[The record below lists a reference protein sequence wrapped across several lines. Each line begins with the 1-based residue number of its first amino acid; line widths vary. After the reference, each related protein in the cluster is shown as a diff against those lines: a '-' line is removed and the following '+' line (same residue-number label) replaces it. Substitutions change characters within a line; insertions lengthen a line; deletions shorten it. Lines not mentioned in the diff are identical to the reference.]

1 MQVGVFLNQ
10 PDSEY
15 FAINALGSTDL
26 AKLCKSPAD
35 WWYGSR
41 HNPNR
46 VEIDNPAFAFGKA
59 LHALVLEG
67 EEAFNNLVVKSPFDN
82 FRTKDAQGWRDEQLA
97 AGKAILTEDEIQS
110 NYQMAALMLNHPEL
124 KGIQSGL
131 TEVGVIW
138 EKEGITFRA
147 KIDSLLPNFSI
158 DMKTYTGNNTQGRNP
173 KDTALRAIAMRNY
186 DVQRAHYQEAREVL
200 IDFVNRGLVF
210 GATEEQMEKLRFVA
224 SIKEWFWLWIFYQ
237 KIDNKT
243 GKAPIVM
250 PLASAPNDYAQETG
264 SRKIKTAI
272 ANYKAY
278 QERFGNEPWA
288 QINPITKIESTEYVP
303 WMGDVADPEF
313 EDEAA

>member
-1 MQVGVFLNQ
+1 MKQGVYLNQ
-10 PDSEY
+10 PDREY
-15 FAINALGSTDL
+15 FAIDALGSTDL

-35 WWYGSR
+35 WWYGLR

-46 VEIDNPAFAFGKA
+46 VEVVNPAFAFGKA

-67 EEAFNNLVVKSPFDN
+67 EEAFKNLVVESPFDN
-82 FRTKDAQGWRDEQLA
+82 FRTKDAQSWRDEQLA

-131 TEVGVIW
+131 TEVGIIW

-147 KIDSLLPNFSI
+147 KFDSLLPSFSI
-158 DMKTYTGNNTQGRNP
+158 DLKTYTGNNTQGRNP

-210 GATEEQMEKLRFVA
+210 GATDEQMEKLRVIA
-224 SIKEWFWLWIFYQ
+224 TVKEWFWLWVFYQ

-272 ANYKAY
+272 ANYKSY
-278 QERFGNEPWA
+278 KERFGNEPWA
-288 QINPITKIESTEYVP
+288 QINPITKIESTDYVP
-303 WMGDVADPEF
+303 WMGDVAEPEF
-313 EDEAA
+313 

>member
-1 MQVGVFLNQ
+1 MKQGVYLNQ

-15 FAINALGSTDL
+15 FAIDALGSTDL

-41 HNPNR
+41 HNPDLEEVNQ
-46 VEIDNPAFAFGKA
+46 VDFAIGKA

-67 EEAFNNLVVKSPFDN
+67 EEGFQKLIAISPFDD
-82 FRTKDAQGWRDEQLA
+82 FRTKEAKAWRDEKLSLD
-97 AGKAILTEDEIQS
+97 KAILKVTDERSIRH
-110 NYQMAALMLNHPEL
+110 MAALMLNHPEL

-131 TEVGVIW
+131 TEVGIIW
-138 EKEGITFRA
+138 EKDGITFRA
-147 KIDSLLPNFSI
+147 KFDSLLPNFSI
-158 DMKTYTGNNTQGRNP
+158 DLKTYTGNNTQGRNP

-210 GATEEQMEKLRFVA
+210 GATEEQMEKLRHIA
-224 SIKEWFWLWIFYQ
+224 TIKEWFWLWIFYQ